1 MKKWYT
7 IGLANAAQLDR
18 FIVYLAFKGI
28 RHEVDNM
35 VSFYRNK
42 VNVYVTAAELKAL
55 RTWIRE
61 DNKRRAL

>member
-18 FIVYLAFKGI
+18 FIKYLIFEGV
-28 RHEVDNM
+28 RHEINNM
-35 VSFYRNK
+35 VSFCCNK
-42 VNVYVTAAELKAL
+42 VEVYATAAELKAL
-55 RTWIRE
+55 RAWIRE